1 MRHTQHLF
9 SYGTLQDED
18 VQKSLINRKLKGK
31 RDILLGY
38 RISRKKFK
46 GQYPIMEVSND
57 RLDEVAGK
65 VFRVSYVELY
75 EIDSYET
82 KMYKRVEVVL
92 KSGTKAWAYIEN
104 LG

>member
-1 MRHTQHLF
+1 
-9 SYGTLQDED
+9 
-18 VQKSLINRKLKGK
+18 
-31 RDILLGY
+31 
-38 RISRKKFK
+38 
-46 GQYPIMEVSND
+46 MEVSND

-82 KMYKRVEVVL
+82 KIYKRVEVVL